1 MTLPLPALL
10 LALLAGFWPGGR
22 AVAAPSPAASSQRIQ
37 LLLNTDNAA
46 ATRQS
51 RQLLAQARRQGPPA
65 ALAESYWL
73 LGSALRDQG
82 RFDSSLYYGQQAL
95 TLATRHNHREGE
107 ANAYTLLAQT
117 YKRLGDAQHVPA
129 LTRQALGLAGQA
141 VAVARQGAHPLVLS
155 RAYILQGIIYR
166 DLNNYDSARVC
177 YQRAILLAQQNPGL
191 PSPLPVGYADL
202 GQLLM
207 DADHNLP
214 LAIDYFRRALPLYR
228 RENNRNG
235 LEHAYRN
242 LSWAYRQ
249 QGHPALACQT
259 ADTCLVLGRASGDP
273 HRLQN
278 SLQAAYLAYRAAG
291 QLPQAI
297 GLLEEWKNVSETL
310 ARLDLVRAVAASQ
323 ATYELA
329 QQTARINR
337 LDQTNTRQK
346 RLLWGLGLGA
356 AALLVLLGLVGWQYR
371 LIRRTVARLH
381 ATNLTVRDNNH
392 RIAEQSERLATLLR
406 EVHHRVKNNLAIVA
420 SLLRLQANRLPDPEA
435 ARAVRDSQQ
444 RIEAMSLL
452 HQGLYQTEEVAAVD
466 MRRYIADLVQSLSA
480 AYGYTAADFDL
491 TLDIAALWLAI
502 DVAVPLGLVLNELLT
517 NAFKYAIAP
526 ASPARP
532 TLRVALQQAPG
543 GGLLLEVQD
552 NGPGFDPAAGHHNGA
567 FGQRLI
573 AALTG
578 QLGGQLTVAT
588 TNGVHCTLRLPAH
601 GFTSAP
607 GVSF

>member
-1 MTLPLPALL
+1 MKLPLPALL
-10 LALLAGFWPGGR
+10 LALLAGFWPSGR
-22 AVAAPSPAASSQRIQ
+22 AVAAPLPAPPSQRIQ

-51 RQLLAQARRQGPPA
+51 RQLLTQARRQGPPA
-65 ALAESYWL
+65 KLAESYWL

-95 TLATRHNHREGE
+95 TLATQHSYREGE

-117 YKRLGDAQHVPA
+117 YKRLGDAQHVAA
-129 LTRQALGLAGQA
+129 LTQRALRLAGQA
-141 VAVARQGAHPLVLS
+141 VAVARQGGPPLVLS

-166 DLNNYDSARVC
+166 DLERYDSARVC

-228 RENNRNG
+228 REGNRNG

-249 QGHPALACQT
+249 QARPALACQT

-297 GLLEEWKNVSETL
+297 NLLEEWKNVSETL

-329 QQTARINR
+329 QQTAYINR
-337 LDQTNTRQK
+337 LDQKNTRQQH
-346 RLLWGLGLGA
+346 LLWGFGLGA
-356 AALLVLLGLVGWQYR
+356 VLLLVLLGVVGWQYR
-371 LIRRTVARLH
+371 LNRRTVARLH
-381 ATNLTVRDNNH
+381 ATNLTVRDNNKH
-392 RIAEQSERLATLLR
+392 IAEQSERLATLLR

-420 SLLRLQANRLPDPEA
+420 SLLRLQANRLHDPEA
-435 ARAVRDSQQ
+435 ARAVRESQQ

-452 HQGLYQTEEVAAVD
+452 HQGLYQTDDVTAVD
-466 MRRYIADLVQSLSA
+466 MRRYVADLVQSLSA
-480 AYGYTAADFDL
+480 AYNYTTADFDL
-491 TLDIAALWLAI
+491 TLDVAALHLDV
-502 DVAVPLGLVLNELLT
+502 DVAVPLGLLLNELLT
-517 NAFKYAIAP
+517 NAFKHVIGP
-526 ASPARP
+526 PGSARV
-532 TLRVALQQAPG
+532 TLRVAINPTSA
-543 GGLLLEVQD
+543 GGLVLEVQD
-552 NGPGFDPAAGHHNGA
+552 NGPGFDPDAVRQAGS

-578 QLGGQLTVAT
+578 QLGGQLDLET
-588 TNGVHCTLRLPAH
+588 TSGTHYRLRLPAAAVAQ
-601 GFTSAP
+601 TA
-607 GVSF
+607 

>member
-1 MTLPLPALL
+1 MKLPLPALL
-10 LALLAGFWPGGR
+10 LAILAGFWPGGR
-22 AVAAPSPAASSQRIQ
+22 VVAAPRPAPSSQRIQ

-51 RQLLAQARRQGPPA
+51 RQLLAHARRQGPPA

-82 RFDSSLYYGQQAL
+82 RFDSSLYYGQRAL
-95 TLATRHNHREGE
+95 TLAARHSYREGA

-141 VAVARQGAHPLVLS
+141 VAVARQQVPPLVLS

-166 DLNNYDSARVC
+166 DLKRYDSARVC

-228 RENNRNG
+228 REGNHNG

-249 QGHPALACQT
+249 QGRLAPACQT
-259 ADTCLVLGRASGDP
+259 ADTCLALGRASGDP

-297 GLLEEWKNVSETL
+297 TLLEEWKNVSETL

-337 LDQTNTRQK
+337 LDQTNTRQE
-346 RLLWGLGLGA
+346 RLLWVLGLGA
-356 AALLVLLGLVGWQYR
+356 ALLLILLGVVGWQYR

-381 ATNLTVRDNNH
+381 ATNLTVRDNNQH
-392 RIAEQSERLATLLR
+392 IAEQSDRLATLLR

-435 ARAVRDSQQ
+435 ARAVRESQQ

-452 HQGLYQTEEVAAVD
+452 HQGLYQTDDVTAVD
-466 MRRYIADLVQSLSA
+466 MRRYVADLVQSLSA
-480 AYGYTAADFDL
+480 AYNYTTADFDL
-491 TLDIAALWLAI
+491 TLDVAALQLDV
-502 DVAVPLGLVLNELLT
+502 DVAVPLGLLLNELLT
-517 NAFKYAIAP
+517 NAFKHVIGPPGSA
-526 ASPARP
+526 
-532 TLRVALQQAPG
+532 RVALRVTISPTPDA
-543 GGLLLEVQD
+543 GLLLEVQD
-552 NGPGFDPAAGHHNGA
+552 NGPGFDPDAVRHSGS

-573 AALTG
+573 TALTG
-578 QLGGQLTVAT
+578 QLGGKLDLEVSNGTHYRLT
-588 TNGVHCTLRLPAH
+588 LPAPDGAAH
-601 GFTSAP
+601 R
-607 GVSF
+607 